1 MRWLVPTRFGDDEMK
16 ILTFST
22 LFPNKAQP
30 HHGVFVE
37 NRLRHLVENTDVSAQ
52 VIAPVPWFPFSSSL
66 FGDYSTFAKV
76 PRSDRRSGIEVTYPR
91 YPLIP
96 KIGMNLTPWL
106 MYRAVRPLVE
116 RMLRDGAGFDLIDA
130 HYFYPDGVAAAYLAR
145 ALNKP
150 LTITARGTD
159 LNLIPQYPTPR
170 RLIIEAAEQADGL
183 ITVCQALKD
192 ELVAMG
198 IVEQRVDVLRN
209 GVDLELFQPKDRDA
223 AKRKFGLN
231 GTVLLSVGHLIERK
245 GHDQIIRALPR
256 LPEATLVIAGIGPEE
271 SSLRAL
277 AESIGVAGR
286 VRFLGAIPHQEMSW
300 LYSAADLL
308 VLASSREGW
317 ANVLLETMASGTPAA
332 ATNVWGAPEVIT
344 TAAAGALIPERT
356 PDAIA
361 DTVLSVLAGPPTR
374 AATRAHAE
382 LFSWQAT
389 SQGQYDLF
397 RSILDRRH
405 K

>member
-1 MRWLVPTRFGDDEMK
+1 MK

-37 NRLRHLVENTDVSAQ
+37 NRLRHLIDHTDVSAK
-52 VIAPVPWFPFSSSL
+52 VIAPVPWFPSSASV
-66 FGDYSTFAKV
+66 FGDYATFAKV
-76 PRSDRRSGIEVTYPR
+76 PKSDRRFGLDVTYPR

-96 KIGMNLTPWL
+96 KIGMNLTPSL
-106 MYRAVRPLVE
+106 MYRAVRPLVA
-116 RMLRDGAGFDLIDA
+116 RLLREEPDFDLIDA
-130 HYFYPDGVAAAYLAR
+130 HYFYPDGVAAAYIAK
-145 ALNKP
+145 AVNKP
-150 LTITARGTD
+150 FTITARGTD
-159 LNLIPQYPTPR
+159 LNLIPNYPTPR

-192 ELVAMG
+192 ELVKMG
-198 IVEQRVDVLRN
+198 IDGQRVEVLRN
-209 GVDLELFQPKDRDA
+209 GVDLELFQPQDREA
-223 AKRKFGLN
+223 AKQKFSVD

-245 GHDQIIRALPR
+245 GHNLIIEALPQI
-256 LPEATLVIAGIGPEE
+256 PDATLLIAGIGPEDAALRDLAK
-271 SSLRAL
+271 SLGL
-277 AESIGVAGR
+277 ADR
-286 VRFLGAIPHQEMSW
+286 VRFLGAIPHQEMSQ
-300 LYSAADLL
+300 LYSAADVL

-344 TAAAGALIPERT
+344 TAAAGALIHERT
-356 PDAIA
+356 PDSIA
-361 DTVLSVLAGPPTR
+361 GTVLSVLKNPPAR
-374 AATRAHAE
+374 EATRAHAE

-397 RSILDRRH
+397 QSILERRG
-405 K
+405 

>member
-1 MRWLVPTRFGDDEMK
+1 MK

-22 LFPNKAQP
+22 LFPNRAQP

-37 NRLRHLVENTDVSAQ
+37 NRLRHLMENNDVAAR
-52 VIAPVPWFPFSSSL
+52 VVAPVPWFPFTASL
-66 FGDYSTFAKV
+66 FGDYATFAKV
-76 PRSDRRSGIEVTYPR
+76 PKRDRRGDLEIVYPR

-96 KIGMNLTPWL
+96 KIGMNLTPSL

-116 RMLRDGAGFDLIDA
+116 RILREGFDFDLIDA

-145 ALNKP
+145 ALKKP

-159 LNLIPQYPTPR
+159 LNLIPNYPTPR

-192 ELVAMG
+192 ELVKLG
-198 IVEQRVDVLRN
+198 IADSRVEVLRN
-209 GVDLELFQPKDRDA
+209 GVDLELFQPRNREA
-223 AKRKFGLN
+223 AQNKFGV
-231 GTVLLSVGHLIERK
+231 GGKVLLSVGHLIERK
-245 GHDQIIRALPR
+245 GHYLIIEALRQIPD
-256 LPEATLVIAGIGPEE
+256 ATLLIAGTGPDGAA
-271 SSLRAL
+271 LRAQTEAL
-277 AESIGVAGR
+277 GLTDR
-286 VRFLGAIPHQEMSW
+286 VRFLGAIPHQEMSE
-300 LYSAADLL
+300 LYGAADVL

-332 ATNVWGAPEVIT
+332 ATNVWGAPEIIT
-344 TAAAGALIPERT
+344 DPAAGALIQERT
-356 PDAIA
+356 PDSIA
-361 DTVLSVLAGPPTR
+361 QTILGVLQSPPPR
-374 AATRAHAE
+374 EATRAHAE

-397 RSILDRRH
+397 QSILGRR
-405 K
+405 

>member
-1 MRWLVPTRFGDDEMK
+1 MK

-22 LFPNKAQP
+22 LFPNRAQP

-37 NRLRHLVENTDVSAQ
+37 NRLRHLIENNDVTAR
-52 VIAPVPWFPFSSSL
+52 VVAPVPWFPSTSSL
-66 FGDYSTFAKV
+66 FGDYATFAKV
-76 PRSDRRSGIEVTYPR
+76 PKSDHRDGLDVIYPR

-96 KIGMNLTPWL
+96 KIGMNLTPSL
-106 MYRAVRPLVE
+106 MYHAVKPVVARL
-116 RMLRDGAGFDLIDA
+116 LREGFDFDLIDA

-145 ALNKP
+145 ALKKP

-159 LNLIPQYPTPR
+159 LNLIPSYPTPR

-192 ELVAMG
+192 ELVKMG
-198 IVEQRVDVLRN
+198 IGGQRVQVLRN
-209 GVDLELFQPKDRDA
+209 GVDLELFQPKDRAA
-223 AKRKFGLN
+223 AKRKYDVE
-231 GTVLLSVGHLIERK
+231 GTLLLSVGHLIERK
-245 GHDQIIRALPR
+245 GHHLIIEAITQI
-256 LPEATLVIAGIGPEE
+256 PEATLLIAGIGPEE
-271 SSLRAL
+271 AALRRQADAL
-277 AESIGVAGR
+277 GLSDR
-286 VRFLGAIPHQEMSW
+286 VRFLGAIPHQEMSE
-300 LYSAADLL
+300 LYSAAEVL

-344 TAAAGALIPERT
+344 SPAAGALIPERT

-361 DTVLSVLAGPPTR
+361 QTILGVLEDPPTR
-374 AATRAHAE
+374 EATRAHAE

-397 RSILDRRH
+397 QSILERRR

>member
-1 MRWLVPTRFGDDEMK
+1 MK

-37 NRLRHLVENTDVSAQ
+37 NRLRHLMENNDVSAR
-52 VIAPVPWFPFSSSL
+52 VVAPVPWFPSTSSL
-66 FGDYSTFAKV
+66 FGDYATFAKV
-76 PRSDRRSGIEVTYPR
+76 PKTDTRAGLDVTYPR

-96 KIGMNLTPWL
+96 KVGMNLTPSL
-106 MYRAVRPLVE
+106 MYRAVKPLVT
-116 RMLRDGAGFDLIDA
+116 RMLREGFDFDLIDA

-145 ALNKP
+145 ALEKP

-159 LNLIPQYPTPR
+159 LNLIPNYPTPR

-192 ELVAMG
+192 ELVKMG
-198 IVEQRVDVLRN
+198 ISDQRVEVLRN

-223 AKRKFGLN
+223 AKQKFGVS
-231 GTVLLSVGHLIERK
+231 GKVLLSVGHLIERK
-245 GHDQIIRALPR
+245 GHNLIIEALPHI
-256 LPEATLVIAGIGPEE
+256 PDTTLLIAGTGPDNAE
-271 SSLRAL
+271 LRAL
-277 AESIGVAGR
+277 AASLGLDER
-286 VRFLGAIPHQEMSW
+286 VRFLGAIPHQEMSE
-300 LYSAADLL
+300 LYSAADVL

-344 TAAAGALIPERT
+344 DPAAGALIPERT
-356 PDAIA
+356 PDSIA
-361 DTVLSVLAGPPTR
+361 QTVLGVLKDPPAR
-374 AATRAHAE
+374 EATRAHAE

-397 RSILDRRH
+397 QSILERR
-405 K
+405 

>member
-1 MRWLVPTRFGDDEMK
+1 MK

-37 NRLRHLVENTDVSAQ
+37 NRLRHLMENNEVTARV
-52 VIAPVPWFPFSSSL
+52 VAPVPWFPSTSSL
-66 FGDYSTFAKV
+66 FGDYATFAKV
-76 PRSDRRSGIEVTYPR
+76 PRSDNRSGLDVIYPR

-96 KIGMNLTPWL
+96 KVGMNLTPSL
-106 MYRAVRPLVE
+106 MYRAVKPVVAGI
-116 RMLRDGAGFDLIDA
+116 LRDGFDFDLIDA

-145 ALNKP
+145 ALRKP

-159 LNLIPQYPTPR
+159 LNLIPNYPTPR

-192 ELVAMG
+192 ELVKMG
-198 IVEQRVDVLRN
+198 IADQRVEVLRN
-209 GVDLELFQPKDRDA
+209 GVDLELFQPRDRDA
-223 AKRKFGLN
+223 AKQKFGVS
-231 GTVLLSVGHLIERK
+231 GKVLLSVGHLIERK
-245 GHDQIIRALPR
+245 GHHLIIEAMPQIPD
-256 LPEATLVIAGIGPEE
+256 ATLLIAGTGPDNAE
-271 SSLRAL
+271 LWAL
-277 AESIGVAGR
+277 AGSLGLTDR
-286 VRFLGAIPHQEMSW
+286 VRFLGAIPHQEMSE
-300 LYSAADLL
+300 LYSAADVL

-344 TAAAGALIPERT
+344 DPAAGALIPERT

-361 DTVLSVLAGPPTR
+361 RMVLRVLKDPPSR
-374 AATRAHAE
+374 EATRAHAE

-397 RSILDRRH
+397 QSILGRR
-405 K
+405 

>member
-1 MRWLVPTRFGDDEMK
+1 MK

-37 NRLRHLVENTDVSAQ
+37 NRLRHLMENNDVSAR
-52 VIAPVPWFPFSSSL
+52 VVAPVPWFPSTSSF
-66 FGDYSTFAKV
+66 FGDYATFAKV
-76 PRSDRRSGIEVTYPR
+76 PKSDNRAGLDVTYPR

-96 KIGMNLTPWL
+96 KVGMNLTPSL
-106 MYRAVRPLVE
+106 MYRAVKPLVT
-116 RMLRDGAGFDLIDA
+116 RMMREGFDFDLIDA

-145 ALNKP
+145 ALKKP

-159 LNLIPQYPTPR
+159 LNLIPNYPTPR

-192 ELVAMG
+192 ELVKMG
-198 IVEQRVDVLRN
+198 IAEQRVEVLRN

-223 AKRKFGLN
+223 AKQKFGVS
-231 GTVLLSVGHLIERK
+231 GKVLLSVGHLIERK
-245 GHDQIIRALPR
+245 GHNLIIEALPQI
-256 LPEATLVIAGIGPEE
+256 PDTTLLIAGTGPDNAE
-271 SSLRAL
+271 LRAL
-277 AESIGVAGR
+277 AASLGLSER
-286 VRFLGAIPHQEMSW
+286 VRFLGAIPHQEMAE
-300 LYSAADLL
+300 LYSAADVL

-344 TAAAGALIPERT
+344 DPAAGALIPERT

-361 DTVLSVLAGPPTR
+361 QTVLGVLKEPPAR
-374 AATRAHAE
+374 EATRAHAE

-397 RSILDRRH
+397 QSILERR
-405 K
+405 

>member
-1 MRWLVPTRFGDDEMK
+1 MTDEIK

-37 NRLRHLVENTDVSAQ
+37 NRLRHLIENNRVSAR
-52 VIAPVPWFPFSSSL
+52 VVAPVPWFPSKSDL
-66 FGDYSTFAKV
+66 FGDYATFAKV
-76 PRSDRRSGIEVTYPR
+76 PKSDRRFGLEVTYPR

-96 KIGMNLTPWL
+96 KIGMNLTPSL
-106 MYRAVRPLVE
+106 MYRAVKPLVT
-116 RMLRDGAGFDLIDA
+116 RLLRDGFEFDLIDA

-145 ALNKP
+145 ALGKP
-150 LTITARGTD
+150 FTVTARGTD
-159 LNLIPQYPTPR
+159 LNLIPNYPTPR
-170 RLIIEAAEQADGL
+170 RLITEAAEQADGL

-192 ELVAMG
+192 ELVKLG
-198 IVEQRVDVLRN
+198 IADNRVDVLRN
-209 GVDLELFQPKDRDA
+209 GVDLELFQPRDREA
-223 AKRKFGLN
+223 AKTKFGVS
-231 GTVLLSVGHLIERK
+231 GTLLLSVGHLIERK
-245 GHDQIIRALPR
+245 GHHLIIEGMPR
-256 LPEATLVIAGIGPEE
+256 IPEATLLIAGTGPEDAA
-271 SSLRAL
+271 LRAQVKSL
-277 AESIGVAGR
+277 GLEDR
-286 VRFLGAIPHQEMSW
+286 VRFLGAIPHQEMSE
-300 LYSAADLL
+300 LYSAADVL

-344 TAAAGALIPERT
+344 EPAAGALIPERT

-361 DTVLSVLAGPPTR
+361 DTVLSVLQNPPSR
-374 AATRAHAE
+374 EATRAHAE

-397 RSILDRRH
+397 RSILERR
-405 K
+405 